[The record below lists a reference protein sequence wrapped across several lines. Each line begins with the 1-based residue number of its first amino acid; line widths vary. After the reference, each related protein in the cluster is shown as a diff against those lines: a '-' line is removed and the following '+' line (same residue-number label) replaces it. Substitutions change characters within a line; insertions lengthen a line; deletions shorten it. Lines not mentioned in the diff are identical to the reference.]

1 MLPAAM
7 AVQVTP
13 QPTPNPN
20 ALKFTLAGKRFAA
33 PLTFADAESAK
44 GTAFAEAIFRVKGV
58 RSVFAT
64 ADFVTVTKEPAA
76 DWATMTPAVKRAL
89 ESAL

>member
-1 MLPAAM
+1 M

-20 ALKFTLAGKRFAA
+20 AMKFALAGHRFAK
-33 PLTFADAESAK
+33 PLTFGDAAEAM
-44 GTAFAEAIFRVKGV
+44 GTPFAEALFRIGGV
-58 RSVFAT
+58 RGLFAT

-76 DWATMTPAVKRAL
+76 DWAQILPAAKRAL
-89 ESAL
+89 ESSL